1 MIRLGALFFGLFIS
15 AWLIV
20 SAAMGAY
27 TMVAHPAKEAAE
39 ELFHKHPKSLALS
52 SDGPLGKFDRA
63 EVQRGFQVYKEVCSS
78 CHSMKHVAFRDL
90 EGIGYNEGQIKT
102 LAKEADVPSIN
113 AETGEVSTRK
123 GLPSD
128 KFPLVYPNDTAAKAA
143 NNGAIPPD
151 LSLMAKARHGGGA
164 YIYSLLTG
172 YADPE
177 PELVKHFPDSRPG
190 KTTYHNPYF
199 ANLNLAMP
207 APLKSTGQVT
217 YAPGNPKPTV
227 EQMSRDVSAFLVWT
241 AEPKMEA
248 RKRAGL
254 AAVAFLIIFLGLTWG
269 AYKNIWAD
277 KKKA

>member
-1 MIRLGALFFGLFIS
+1 MIRIGAMLFGLFIS
-15 AWLIV
+15 GWLAV

-27 TMVAHPAKEAAE
+27 TMVTDPAKETAE
-39 ELFHKHPKSLALS
+39 ELFHKHPKELSLS

-63 EVQRGFQVYKEVCSS
+63 QLQRGFQVYKEVCSA

-90 EGIGYNEGQIKT
+90 EALGYNEGQIKN
-102 LAKEADVPSIN
+102 LAKEADVPTPN
-113 AETGEVSTRK
+113 AETGEAGTRK
-123 GLPSD
+123 GLASD
-128 KFPLVYPNDTAAKAA
+128 KFPLVYPNEIAAKAA
-143 NNGAIPPD
+143 NNGAVPPD
-151 LSLMAKARHGGGA
+151 LSLMTKARHGGAA
-164 YIYSLLTG
+164 YVYSLLTG
-172 YADPE
+172 YAKPDPKLAKE
-177 PELVKHFPDSRPG
+177 FPESLPG

-207 APLKSTGQVT
+207 PPLKADGQVT
-217 YAPGNPKPTV
+217 YGPGNPKPTV
-227 EQMSRDVSAFLVWT
+227 DQMAKDVSAFLVWT

-254 AAVAFLIIFLGLTWG
+254 AAVGFLIIFLGLTWG